1 MMCSKLTKG
10 VLCTVLAF
18 FCIAG
23 LSAQSSK
30 PITYKGLL
38 DSLNTHGLS
47 NAELAKIVKTRGV
60 EFELTAAMESEL
72 KAAGADADLLT
83 AVRASYR
90 GASSSGNG
98 GQTAGPAPSG
108 AGSGSGSGGSAGTT
122 PTPPVEKRKDTP
134 VAPANAPIITSV
146 KDVKK
151 LYIEKM
157 PNDLDEFIKTEMSK
171 QLPGRFVIVLRPE
184 DADAIMKGN
193 VADGR
198 GTATITDI
206 RGTAELW
213 AGEAG
218 DKGLYLTKVHGGE
231 KKIAERLV
239 GNLKK
244 VLQ

>member
-1 MMCSKLTKG
+1 MMCSKLTKR

-60 EFELTAAMESEL
+60 EFELTPAMESEL
-72 KAAGADADLLT
+72 KAAGADAELLT

-90 GASSSGNG
+90 GAASSGSG
-98 GQTAGPAPSG
+98 GQTASPAPSGSG
-108 AGSGSGSGGSAGTT
+108 AGSGGTT
-122 PTPPVEKRKDTP
+122 ATPPVEKRKDTP
-134 VAPANAPIITSV
+134 VAPANAPIITSI

-157 PNDLDEFIKTEMSK
+157 PSDLDEFIKTEMSK

>member
-1 MMCSKLTKG
+1 MRFSKLTRS
-10 VLCTVLAF
+10 VLCTILAF
-18 FCIAG
+18 FCVAG
-23 LSAQSSK
+23 LSAQNSK

-47 NAELAKIVKTRGV
+47 NAELAKIVKARGV
-60 EFELTAAMESEL
+60 EFELTPAIESEL
-72 KAAGADADLLT
+72 KAAGADADLLA

-90 GASSSGNG
+90 GAPPAGNG
-98 GQTAGPAPSG
+98 GQSGGQVPSLP
-108 AGSGSGSGGSAGTT
+108 GSGGSSG
-122 PTPPVEKRKDTP
+122 TPPQPPAEKKKDTA
-134 VAPANAPIITSV
+134 VAPANAPVITSI

-157 PNDLDEFIKTEMSK
+157 ASDLDEFIKTEISK

-184 DADAIMKGN
+184 DADAIMKGT

-198 GTATITDI
+198 GNVTITDI

-244 VLQ
+244 VL